1 MEALKKKTSN
11 RISFFKGIKIAGNAI
26 SGAKIA
32 YDKFNR
38 CKNKNTMAFIISAT
52 QTIGNVGVNT
62 AFGSVGS
69 FLGSFI
75 PVPFLGTFLGGL
87 AGNYIG
93 DWVNSFYVLDC

>member
-1 MEALKKKTSN
+1 M
-11 RISFFKGIKIAGNAI
+11 
-26 SGAKIA
+26 A
-32 YDKFNR
+32 Y
-38 CKNKNTMAFIISAT
+38 IISAS

-75 PVPFLGTFLGGL
+75 PVPFLGTFIGGL

-93 DWVNSFYVLDC
+93 DWVNSFYDLDC